1 MIVKDILASAYV
13 LLGNI
18 DEDELPYIIALEQF
32 GNVWSKMKFEQILG
46 NRNELL
52 HKVEVDFP
60 DETGRVENTLT
71 DYGDVVFLRFNN
83 SPIDE
88 APTNMLDI
96 FKDSGR
102 QGVSF
107 WTDAEDNTKYIELAV
122 KSKGT
127 LEIWYEPNN
136 DNESAETETIP
147 LNDNLRYCL
156 ALRLALQTI
165 PYVIYKNPAMG
176 NNKPALERSLYQQVE
191 GWTQDWLEKINKIG
205 TGRAFQ
211 RIPFQAS

>member
-52 HKVEVDFP
+52 HKVEVVFP

-83 SPIDE
+83 SPVDE

-107 WTDAEDNTKYIELAV
+107 WTDAEDSTKYIELAV
-122 KSKGT
+122 KSQGT

-136 DNESAETETIP
+136 DNESAETEVIP

-176 NNKPALERSLYQQVE
+176 ANKPALERSLYQQVE

-211 RIPFQAS
+211 RLPFQAS